1 MNRSEV
7 GFRKISFT
15 WRAAGL
21 FVLSLVTAL
30 GCERATR
37 SPSEGT
43 SSAPAP
49 STAHVVAR
57 VEGEPIAV
65 EDLRMVGI
73 PGLPAR
79 REQLLQAAITRRL
92 AAEEARRRGLDK
104 SKDVQARI
112 EAVRREARAN
122 EEAVLRDALFQSVRD
137 GLQISEADLR
147 DYYEKTKSLYFERQ
161 VKLRQQAFPSKVESE
176 ATIARLGPEGHLDPA
191 KSETIGPALIQDLP
205 KAVLPE
211 AFRLRKPG
219 DRIIVTREG
228 RFSIVELEEVLPA
241 VQRPLEAVRDRV
253 EKSLRTLRASEA
265 YRALLE
271 KRRAEAKIEIN
282 QKVLADDS
290 LWKENDG
297 ALRQRRMFGRS
308 IR

>member
-1 MNRSEV
+1 MRTRRIFARRCV
-7 GFRKISFT
+7 TR
-15 WRAAGL
+15 L
-21 FVLSLVTAL
+21 LVLSLLTTL
-30 GCERATR
+30 GCERNTR

-49 STAHVVAR
+49 SAAHVVAR
-57 VEGEPIAV
+57 VEDEPISV
-65 EDLRMVGI
+65 EDLRMAGI
-73 PGLPAR
+73 PGIPAR

-92 AAEEARRRGLDK
+92 AAEEARHRGLDRT
-104 SKDVQARI
+104 SDVQARI
-112 EAVRREARAN
+112 EGVRREARAS

-137 GLQISEADLR
+137 GLHISEADLR

-161 VKLRQQAFPSKVESE
+161 VKLRQEGFPSKAE
-176 ATIARLGPEGHLDPA
+176 AEAAMGKLGAEGRLDPA
-191 KSETIGPALIQDLP
+191 KSEAIGPASMQDLP
-205 KAVLPE
+205 KTVIPE
-211 AFRLRKPG
+211 AYQLRKPG
-219 DRIIVTREG
+219 DRVVVAREE
-228 RFSIVELEEVLPA
+228 RFSIVELDEVLPA
-241 VQRPLEAVRDRV
+241 VQRPFEAVRDRV
-253 EKSLRTLRASEA
+253 EKSLRTLRASET

-297 ALRQRRMFGRS
+297 ALSQRMMLRGR

>member
-1 MNRSEV
+1 MSGGGMGTRRI
-7 GFRKISFT
+7 F
-15 WRAAGL
+15 AGRCVTRL
-21 FVLSLVTAL
+21 LVLSLLTPL
-30 GCERATR
+30 GCERATH

-49 STAHVVAR
+49 SAVHVVAR
-57 VEGEPIAV
+57 VENEPIAV
-65 EDLRMVGI
+65 EDLRMAGI
-73 PGLPAR
+73 PGLPAK

-92 AAEEARRRGLDK
+92 AAEEARHRGLDRT
-104 SKDVQARI
+104 SDVQARI
-112 EAVRREARAN
+112 EGVRREARAS

-137 GLQISEADLR
+137 GLQISKADLR

-161 VKLRQQAFPSKVESE
+161 VKLRQQAFPSKAE
-176 ATIARLGPEGHLDPA
+176 AEAAMAKLGAEGRLDPA
-191 KSETIGPALIQDLP
+191 KSEAIGPAAMQDLP
-205 KAVLPE
+205 KTVVPE

-219 DRIIVTREG
+219 DRVVVAREE
-228 RFSIVELEEVLPA
+228 RFSIVELDEVLPA
-241 VQRPLEAVRDRV
+241 VQRPFEAVRDRV
-253 EKSLRTLRASEA
+253 EKSLRTLRASET

-271 KRRAEAKIEIN
+271 KRQAEAKIEIN

-297 ALRQRRMFGRS
+297 ALRRRMMFGRS